1 MIIKS
6 LKTKKST
13 SLDQLDNYAIKLVA
27 DRVAA
32 PLHHVI
38 TLSILQEKFPSE
50 WKKAKIFPLFKKG
63 SEVHKENYHPV
74 SILSP
79 LSRVLEKLVYS
90 QIYDYF
96 EKHKLFSSSLHGYRQ
111 NRSTLT
117 ALLCLYDKWI
127 TVTSNRQIPGIVLVD
142 LSAAFNLGNPQI
154 LLKKLKIYI
163 IQDEMLN
170 WIQRYLTDREQTVWI
185 DHIFIE
191 FLSSNLGVPQ
201 GSNLGP
207 LFSDFFVPTT
217 SNYINES
224 IESYA
229 DDSTLSASGSK
240 ISFISNRLSEDCSN
254 LSGWM

>member
-1 MIIKS
+1 M
-6 LKTKKST
+6 
-13 SLDQLDNYAIKLVA
+13 
-27 DRVAA
+27 
-32 PLHHVI
+32 
-38 TLSILQEKFPSE
+38 
-50 WKKAKIFPLFKKG
+50 
-63 SEVHKENYHPV
+63 
-74 SILSP
+74 
-79 LSRVLEKLVYS
+79 
-90 QIYDYF
+90 
-96 EKHKLFSSSLHGYRQ
+96 
-111 NRSTLT
+111 
-117 ALLCLYDKWI
+117 
-127 TVTSNRQIPGIVLVD
+127 TSNRQIPGIVLVD